1 MCTVICARSH
11 PHSPLSLV
19 SKETYYSVK
28 RPIPHHY
35 SLPSLSLS
43 ALPHIYIYICTYYT
57 YIYIYIHM
65 CNIIIYR
72 CICIYVCICVY
83 MYYICMYI
91 GRWHLR
97 HAGRARRQAPEGDV
111 YVCTCLWVYVAC
123 TYTYCVCMMMWHNV
137 WWCDTMLDVRTRTGC
152 TYTYCVCMMM

>member
-1 MCTVICARSH
+1 MRRACETAKAVEEVLNTGDVDVHCDLCEVSPALSPLSRVERDLLQCQETYTS
-11 PHSPLSLV
+11 PLLSPLSL
-19 SKETYYSVK
+19 
-28 RPIPHHY
+28 PIC
-35 SLPSLSLS
+35 SPSY
-43 ALPHIYIYICTYYT
+43 IYIYICTYYT
-57 YIYIYIHM
+57 YIYIYIYIHM

-123 TYTYCVCMMMWHNV
+123 TYTYCVCMMM
-137 WWCDTMLDVRTRTGC
+137 
-152 TYTYCVCMMM
+152 